1 MVNPL
6 NQLQDSQLPSHES
19 LIEVRNLVFYRG
31 DRPIYDGVNMQFKR
45 GQITGIMGP
54 SGTGKTTLLRLI
66 GGQLVPDSGEV
77 LFEGQNIASLG
88 RQQLFKVRAR
98 MGMLFQS
105 GALFTDM
112 TVFENVAFPLRA
124 HTRLP
129 EHLIAELVGL
139 KLEAVGLR
147 GTEQLMP
154 SALSGGMNRRVAL
167 ARAIA
172 LDPELIMYDE
182 PFAGQD
188 PIVMGVLTRLIRT
201 LREAL
206 GLTTIIVSHD
216 VDETLSISDY
226 VYVVA
231 EGKIMGEGTPEQLRA
246 SSSAFVQQFL
256 NGYAEGPVAFQYSQ
270 TPYLAQADL
279 LKGEVQQGET
289 TQGESV

>member
-1 MVNPL
+1 MSET
-6 NQLQDSQLPSHES
+6 QDSQKNSLNSH
-19 LIEVRNLVFYRG
+19 LIDIQNLVFYRG
-31 DRPIYDGVNMQFKR
+31 DRVIYDGVNMQFRR
-45 GQITGIMGP
+45 GKITGIMGP

-66 GGQLVPDSGEV
+66 GGQLVPDEGKV
-77 LFEGQNIASLG
+77 LLDGKNIAAMS
-88 RQQLFKVRAR
+88 RTELFAARAR

-112 TVFENVAFPLRA
+112 TVYENVAFPIRA
-124 HTRLP
+124 HTNLP
-129 EHLIAELVGL
+129 ENLIQELVGL

-154 SALSGGMNRRVAL
+154 SELSGGMNRRVAL
-167 ARAIA
+167 ARAVA

-201 LREAL
+201 LSEAL

-216 VDETLSISDY
+216 VDETLSIADY
-226 VYVVA
+226 AYVIA

-246 SSSAFVQQFL
+246 SDSAFVQQFL
-256 NGYAEGPVAFQYSQ
+256 NGNAEGPVEFQYSQ
-270 TPYLAQADL
+270 TPYLSSMGGHQ
-279 LKGEVQQGET
+279 
-289 TQGESV
+289 

>member
-1 MVNPL
+1 MTATKYS
-6 NQLQDSQLPSHES
+6 QDSVQNADNRP
-19 LIEVRNLVFYRG
+19 LIEVQNLSFSRG
-31 DRPIYDGVNMQFKR
+31 ERIIYDGVDLQFQR
-45 GQITGIMGP
+45 GKITGIMGP

-66 GGQLVPDSGEV
+66 GGQLLPDKGRI
-77 LFEGQNIASLG
+77 LLDGKNIASMS
-88 RQQLFKVRAR
+88 RPELFAARAR

-112 TVFENVAFPLRA
+112 TVYENVAFPIRA
-124 HTRLP
+124 HTKLP
-129 EHLIAELVGL
+129 EHLIRELVAL

-154 SALSGGMNRRVAL
+154 SELSGGMNRRVAL

-172 LDPELIMYDE
+172 LDPDLIMYDE

-188 PIVMGVLTRLIRT
+188 PIVMGVLTRLIRS

-216 VDETLSISDY
+216 VDETLSIADY

-231 EGKIMGEGTPEQLRA
+231 EGKVMGEGTPEQLKA
-246 SSSAFVQQFL
+246 SESDFVQQFL
-256 NGYAEGPVAFQYSQ
+256 NGSVEGPVEFQYSQ
-270 TPYLAQADL
+270 QPYLSAI
-279 LKGEVQQGET
+279 GGR
-289 TQGESV
+289 G